1 MMVTAGNPWGWLL
14 GYLVLGVT
22 APGHTPFRAP
32 PPEAL
37 ATPRGHAPFGAQRRT
52 TSLNPCPTSRRG
64 PAPDAL
70 APSPGAPSRLPGGIS
85 ALRPPAGSSHPGS
98 HIINGEDCAPHSQ
111 PWQAALLLDNE
122 LFCSGVLVHPQWVLS
137 AAHCL
142 LDSYSVGLGLHNL
155 GTSHEPGSR
164 VLEPLLSIRHPEYDN
179 PAFANDLMLIKL
191 KEAVPESSTIRSISV
206 ASRCPVEGD
215 ACLVSGWGRL
225 ANGGLPSRL
234 QCVNISVAPQEVCSE
249 VYDSV
254 YHYSMFCAGGG
265 PNRRDSCHGDSGGPL
280 VCNRSLQGLVSLGH
294 IPCGQPGSPSVYTN
308 LCKFTDWIQQTMHTS

>member
-1 MMVTAGNPWGWLL
+1 MVTAGNPWGWLL

-22 APGHTPFRAP
+22 GSRIAGSPSSAG
-32 PPEAL
+32 E
-37 ATPRGHAPFGAQRRT
+37 RRT
-52 TSLNPCPTSRRG
+52 GGGCADQPGRSPHLPT
-64 PAPDAL
+64 AL
-70 APSPGAPSRLPGGIS
+70 S
-85 ALRPPAGSSHPGS
+85 
-98 HIINGEDCAPHSQ
+98 
-111 PWQAALLLDNE
+111 
-122 LFCSGVLVHPQWVLS
+122 
-137 AAHCL
+137 
-142 LDSYSVGLGLHNL
+142 SYSVGLGLHNL

>member
-1 MMVTAGNPWGWLL
+1 MMVTARNPWGWLL
-14 GYLVLGVT
+14 GYLVLGVP
-22 APGHTPFRAP
+22 AAAEGAAKRELGFREWAFAEDLYPLSGAP
-32 PPEAL
+32 PWDPREPCVCASRDANLKPWPRPMTTPTATCIVNLSLAVATPLAPQSCPQSL
-37 ATPRGHAPFGAQRRT
+37 ATP
-52 TSLNPCPTSRRG
+52 LNPTPRAVRREPAEAQPSVAPHP
-64 PAPDAL
+64 PAP
-70 APSPGAPSRLPGGIS
+70 S
-85 ALRPPAGSSHPGS
+85 
-98 HIINGEDCAPHSQ
+98 
-111 PWQAALLLDNE
+111 
-122 LFCSGVLVHPQWVLS
+122 
-137 AAHCL
+137 
-142 LDSYSVGLGLHNL
+142 SYSVGLGLHNL
-155 GTSHEPGSR
+155 DASQEPGSR
-164 VLEPLLSIRHPEYDN
+164 VLEPLLSIRHPEYDH
-179 PAFANDLMLIKL
+179 PSFANDLMLIKL

-225 ANGGLPSRL
+225 CPGGLPSRL

-308 LCKFTDWIQQTMHTS
+308 LCKFTDWIQQTISTS